1 MPHRKRSRKSL
12 KKAGRK
18 TRRGGASYGFNGAVG
33 TGAPSYGITPEV
45 TTPEYARGGRRR
57 KSRRSTRRRVKGGTR
72 YETSSAGY
80 VGTGSR
86 GVADDVDVGS
96 TRGASALGAFNNHG
110 AQPGSGGGS
119 FIKVN

>member
-1 MPHRKRSRKSL
+1 MPHRKSHKRSRK
-12 KKAGRK
+12 GRK
-18 TRRGGASYGFNGAVG
+18 TMKKRGGASYGFNGAVG

-45 TTPEYARGGRRR
+45 TTPEYARGGRRS

-72 YETSSAGY
+72 FETASAGY

-86 GVADDVDVGS
+86 GVADYVDVGS
-96 TRGASALGAFNNHG
+96 TRGTSAMGSFNNHG
-110 AQPGSGGGS
+110 SQPGSGGSS